1 MSTPLTT
8 KFSPSGHPPR
18 PSGGFSERIPQR
30 PVVDERHR
38 QKAQPGA
45 YRPGGGLPLH
55 EDALHA
61 QDKSAG
67 QMKPF
72 SFDEL
77 LARVR
82 ALLRRQSEVRNPVLK
97 LDDLTMDT
105 AGKSVQRAG
114 KSWY

>member
-1 MSTPLTT
+1 
-8 KFSPSGHPPR
+8 
-18 PSGGFSERIPQR
+18 
-30 PVVDERHR
+30 
-38 QKAQPGA
+38 
-45 YRPGGGLPLH
+45 
-55 EDALHA
+55 
-61 QDKSAG
+61 
-67 QMKPF
+67 MKPF